1 MIPPLTQD
9 LARVAN
15 LQSKYARIS
24 FKKTTK
30 EPDHHILL
38 LGKTHIEGFRTF
50 LTEFYHADH
59 GDTDT
64 QTVIMQQE
72 APHEE
77 MLGLLKDKRF
87 GGKVIFL
94 EGNVL
99 FSKDLARAS
108 AETAKCI
115 IILADKHS
123 QNSNSEDYRNILHAS
138 SVKQYV
144 RSVANREIRVC
155 LQILRPENK
164 DLFSSSL
171 NYGPHDQ
178 LICVDELKLYLL
190 GKTCICPGI
199 NTIVSTLITSSKP
212 SSTGSTSAWI
222 NDYLS
227 GLQNEIYRVPLEAEI
242 FAGLPF
248 SVIAQHIYKEFEFI
262 LFALE
267 VNVNGTVRVFL
278 NPSDYIFQDVK
289 HYGYVF
295 ADSLP
300 DVDKLSSFKISDQIQ
315 RSTFGIFTPKLDYHY
330 GYNKGYDGTDEKNKK
345 KYFENIQEDANVGDL
360 EYKMKNFYY
369 GKINSLESATIT
381 GNEEVKF
388 ENHIII
394 CGIIPGMRHLLLPL
408 RARSLKNIHPII
420 ILYNDPMPTHIWKQI
435 NRFPK
440 IYFMQGSPQKLIDLD
455 KACIQKALAV
465 VILSKHTDQDS
476 TSTTSMADADTIFIY
491 KTIKSVNP
499 NVRIITEL
507 SKYCF
512 CLFYPF

>member
-1 MIPPLTQD
+1 
-9 LARVAN
+9 
-15 LQSKYARIS
+15 
-24 FKKTTK
+24 
-30 EPDHHILL
+30 
-38 LGKTHIEGFRTF
+38 
-50 LTEFYHADH
+50 
-59 GDTDT
+59 
-64 QTVIMQQE
+64 MQQE

-77 MLGLLKDKRF
+77 MQGLLKDKKF

-99 FSKDLARAS
+99 FNKDLQRGS
-108 AETAKCI
+108 TETAKCV

-123 QNSNSEDYRNILHAS
+123 QNSNTEDYRNILHAS

-144 RSVANREIRVC
+144 RTVLNREIRVC

-178 LICVDELKLYLL
+178 IICVDELKLYLL

-212 SSTGSTSAWI
+212 TSANSNSLWI

-227 GLQNEIYRVPLEAEI
+227 GLQNEIYRVPLQAEL
-242 FAGLPF
+242 FAGLTF
-248 SVIAQHIYKEFEFI
+248 AVVAQHIYKEFDII

-278 NPSDYIFQDVK
+278 NPSDYVFQEVK

-300 DVDKLSSFKISDQIQ
+300 DVDKLSSFKISDQIP
-315 RSTFGIFTPKLDYHY
+315 RNTFSILPPKLDFHY
-330 GYNKGYDGTDEKNKK
+330 GYNRGYDPNDEKAKK
-345 KYFENIQEDANVGDL
+345 NYIDEIQQDNNIADI

-394 CGIIPGMRHLLLPL
+394 CGIVPEMRHLLLPL

-420 ILYNDPMPTHIWKQI
+420 ILYNDPMPTHIW
-435 NRFPK
+435 
-440 IYFMQGSPQKLIDLD
+440 
-455 KACIQKALAV
+455 
-465 VILSKHTDQDS
+465 
-476 TSTTSMADADTIFIY
+476 
-491 KTIKSVNP
+491 
-499 NVRIITEL
+499 
-507 SKYCF
+507 
-512 CLFYPF
+512 